1 MHTPFV
7 PPQLSASNVT
17 VEDVLDDEIVLRVDG
32 SVSPQA
38 DIATLHK
45 ADVVALARALN
56 VTPHD
61 LTHSDSAESHPKNA
75 SALFGVG
82 VMLCMM
88 LCMILY
94 AVRG

>member
-45 ADVVALARALN
+45 TDVVALLERLM
-56 VTPHD
+56 
-61 LTHSDSAESHPKNA
+61 SHP
-75 SALFGVG
+75 
-82 VMLCMM
+82 MT
-88 LCMILY
+88 
-94 AVRG
+94 